1 MSDKL
6 SYEIVT
12 PEALLSSATADQIVV
27 PGMEGDFGVLSGHA
41 PFLSTIR
48 PGVISILG
56 GPEGDQKLFVKG
68 GLAQVAPEGLTI
80 LAEESIP
87 LDTVDRDDLSK
98 SIADTQAALAKAD
111 DDTEKKRLSGELA
124 WMQALQAAV

>member
-12 PEALLSSATADQIVV
+12 PEALLASATADQIVV
-27 PGMEGDFGVLSGHA
+27 PGAEGDFGVLKGHA

-56 GPEGDQKLFVKG
+56 GEGGDSRLFVKG
-68 GLAQVAPEGLTI
+68 GLAQVAPTGLTI
-80 LAEESIP
+80 LAEESID
-87 LDTVDRDDLSK
+87 LDTVDRDAVTKDLATAESDLAGSDDPVVK
-98 SIADTQAALAKAD
+98 DRLAK
-111 DDTEKKRLSGELA
+111 EIA
-124 WMQALQAAV
+124 WMQALLAA